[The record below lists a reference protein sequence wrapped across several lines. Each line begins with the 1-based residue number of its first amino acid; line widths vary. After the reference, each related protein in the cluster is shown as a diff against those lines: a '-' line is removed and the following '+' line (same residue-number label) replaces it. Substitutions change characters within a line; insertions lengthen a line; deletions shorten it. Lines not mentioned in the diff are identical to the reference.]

1 MNKTILLTGGAGYI
15 GSHICLILLDAGF
28 NVFLLDSLENSSIKT
43 IYKLKKYL
51 NQKRQKNIFKFFRG
65 SITNLEII
73 EKIFERSNYLSLP
86 IDAVIHLAGLKSV
99 SLSIKDPLNYWEN
112 NVFGTIN
119 LLKVMDK
126 FSCRTIVFSS
136 SATVYGNFSKC
147 PIAENSEINPIN
159 CYGTTK
165 FAIEKLLE
173 DVFKSNPKLW
183 RICALRYF
191 NPIGAHPLGDF
202 GEFNSIKSTN
212 IFPNICKAAMGE
224 ISSLRINGKDWP
236 TPDGTCIRDYI
247 HIMDLA
253 NGHLAAMNFL
263 KNSKPQFIPI
273 NLGTGIGTSIL
284 ELIKIFEETNEVK
297 IPYIFDSRRPG
308 DSYISYAD
316 NKFAINNLNWTPVYG
331 VNDMCKH
338 GWDYIKKICD

>member
-202 GEFNSIKSTN
+202 GELNSIKSTN
-212 IFPNICKAAMGE
+212 IFPNICKAAMGK